1 MSNGTMGTSIFSCNC
16 KGAKHYTGCR
26 ISCRCPWK
34 HVRKPPVITK
44 IILLIYMSIN
54 GRSCGHY
61 HSPGDY
67 GCRRGIY
74 TPDFWQNGLTPYGK
88 LVTWEIYQEGTFING
103 ERVSNLRIEEL
114 QVFIQNLQIRTHL
127 LANTSSN
134 FYPVTAFLPKE
145 REKVISELQHI
156 LDTVDEAEMLEY
168 RNNLKSLG

>member
-88 LVTWEIYQEGTFING
+88 LVTWEINQEGTFING

-114 QVFIQNLQIRTHL
+114 QVETGDYIKFRIECRE
-127 LANTSSN
+127 TSKK
-134 FYPVTAFLPKE
+134 L
-145 REKVISELQHI
+145 RRI
-156 LDTVDEAEMLEY
+156 
-168 RNNLKSLG
+168 